1 MKFFSD
7 LIEIFKNSDYRTYIF
22 EGFLHTIIITLL
34 SVLIGLVLGF
44 IVSIIKILSKNNK
57 ALFIPN
63 LICEIYTTVIR
74 GTPVA
79 LQLFVF
85 VYALFAIPGFKI
97 YAVILCFGIN
107 SGAYVSE
114 SIRAG
119 IMSVPKGQTEGGLSL
134 GLSNIQVMRK
144 IVLPQAIKNVIPAIG
159 NEVIALL
166 KETAIISMVGSTVGT
181 IMFDLNASA
190 SVISFKMADFLT
202 PSLVIALFYLIIV
215 MLITHLIK
223 IFERKMAVSDRDKR
237 HIQKVFG

>member
-1 MKFFSD
+1 MKFFKD
-7 LIEIFKNSDYRTYIF
+7 LIEIFSNAEYRNYIF
-22 EGFLHTIIITLL
+22 SGFIHTIIITLIA
-34 SVLIGLVLGF
+34 VAIGLIIGF
-44 IVSIIKILSKNNK
+44 IVSIIKILSKTNK
-57 ALFIPN
+57 YLFIPN
-63 LICEIYTTVIR
+63 IICEAYTTIIR

-79 LQLFVF
+79 LQLFIFVF
-85 VYALFAIPGFKI
+85 AIFAIPGFKI

-119 IMSVPKGQTEGGLSL
+119 ILSVDHGQMEAGLSV
-134 GLSNIQVMRK
+134 GLTELQTMKK
-144 IVLPQAIKNVIPAIG
+144 IILPQAIKNVIPAIG

-190 SVISFKMADFLT
+190 STISFKMADFFV

-215 MLITHLIK
+215 LGITSLIK
-223 IFERKMAVSDRDKR
+223 LFENRMAKSDRN
-237 HIQKVFG
+237 